1 MGRFDMHPTDFKNII
16 AYWQING
23 KFTLMIGR
31 RSYPRLSMND
41 VDTIQIL
48 SGLKVGNSSGQ
59 SYHISGGRLVL
70 VSYLIDL
77 VF

>member
-23 KFTLMIGR
+23 KFTLIGR